1 MQVSSGLPLPAE
13 NIPPVFLVEP
23 GQLAEPCQV
32 EDEEFPPDIPAH
44 YDWMLQPAS
53 RRSSRR
59 LTRVVAVLV
68 AAFLIAI
75 SILAIHKL
83 SSPSPSVLA
92 SPHSPLS

>member
-1 MQVSSGLPLPAE
+1 MQASSGFPLPAE
-13 NIPPVFLVEP
+13 NIPPAFLAEP
-23 GQLAEPCQV
+23 GQLAEPCHV
-32 EDEEFPPDIPAH
+32 EDEEFPSDLPVH

-53 RRSSRR
+53 LRSSRR
-59 LTRVVAVLV
+59 LTRIITVLV